1 MNIELIHP
9 TAVID
14 PTAELHESVKIG
26 PYCVIGPNVKI
37 GKGTV
42 LTSHVVIQG
51 PTTIGEDNT
60 FYQFCSLGEVPQ
72 DKKYQEGDQVF

>member
-1 MNIELIHP
+1 MNRSLIHP

-14 PTAELHESVKIG
+14 PTAELHESVKVG
-26 PYCVIGPNVKI
+26 PFCVVGANVKI
-37 GKGTV
+37 GKGSV

-60 FYQFCSLGEVPQ
+60 FYQFSSIGEVPQ
-72 DKKYQEGDQVF
+72 DKK